1 MSRFAPN
8 RIPGRGIPQIR
19 TTTPAVQIHQSSSTE
34 RVRHLRASRTE
45 DETAAATLV
54 DSTRSARVR
63 SSQTAE
69 ERSAVNLA
77 RRTTQAS
84 QTAEERSAV
93 NLARRTTQASQT
105 AEERSAVNL
114 ARRAV
119 VGEQRSVLRDRV
131 AEFVYEPN
139 NVTGIYPVPTD
150 EELSW
155 HERNVDSALLRFAD
169 GSGASHVTPAN
180 IAELSGMFFAVCI
193 SLFIV

>member
-19 TTTPAVQIHQSSSTE
+19 TTTPAVQIHHQSSSTE

-45 DETAAATLV
+45 DETAAATLI
-54 DSTRSARVR
+54 DSTRRARVR
-63 SSQTAE
+63 S
-69 ERSAVNLA
+69 
-77 RRTTQAS
+77 
-84 QTAEERSAV
+84 
-93 NLARRTTQASQT
+93 SQT